1 MTKTSLALTALLPLA
16 LVAACNTDSVYIS
29 SNPNAVIRFVNATN
43 GILDAS
49 NEGAVGLDN
58 SNLGYGGSSTCL
70 TVSPS
75 SPKLVIQETA
85 TGKAIVFTP
94 HFEAGRQYTVIAY
107 PSSTGTTQIASID
120 DTFRVATGQ
129 SGVNL
134 FNGAPGAGSLVAH
147 VAGTTLGSGVSY
159 GTAGSF
165 TNIPSGA
172 QAVSFSSGTTS
183 ASVLDASL
191 TFYGGVRSTVIVTPA
206 ATGTGYRALAVSSC

>member
-1 MTKTSLALTALLPLA
+1 MTTRSLALAALLPLA
-16 LVAACNTDSVYIS
+16 LVAACNSDSVYIS

-49 NEGAVGLDN
+49 NAGVVLPDN
-58 SNLGYGGSSTCL
+58 SNLGYGGSTSCL

-85 TGKAIVFTP
+85 TAKAIVFTP
-94 HFEAGRQYTVIAY
+94 RFEAGRQYTVIAY

-129 SGVNL
+129 SAVNV
-134 FNGAPGAGSLVAH
+134 FNGAPGSGGLVGH
-147 VAGTTLGSGVSY
+147 VTGATLGSGVAY

-165 TNIPSGA
+165 TNIPSGK
-172 QAVSFSSGTTS
+172 QAVSFTSGTTS

-206 ATGTGYRALAVSSC
+206 ATGTGYRAFAVSSC